1 MRALLWI
8 TLVLF
13 TALTADVL
21 WLFGY
26 AGFVDWA
33 FHNLAT
39 TLLFVDLAI
48 ALTIVLA
55 VLVRHA
61 RAAGVAAW
69 PYVLLTLAFGSAG
82 PLLYFARHW
91 ASAPPIAALT
101 AREATATPADLRTGA
116 DLPVPSRPGL

>member
-13 TALTADVL
+13 SALTAEVL

-26 AGFVDWA
+26 MGFVEWA

-39 TLLFVDLAI
+39 TLVFVDLAI
-48 ALTIVLA
+48 ALTIVM
-55 VLVRHA
+55 VTMVRHA
-61 RAAGVAAW
+61 RASGATVW
-69 PYVLLTLAFGSAG
+69 PYIVVTLAFGSAG

-91 ASAPPIAALT
+91 RVEPSRTTLPTPASAL
-101 AREATATPADLRTGA
+101 GA
-116 DLPVPSRPGL
+116 DL